1 MAASKHPIEEPRLQ
15 LVPASGRSRLWLW
28 LLGMVL
34 PVALSVAAS
43 LIAKPATSTA
53 DLFAS
58 DWRTRLSAGFNLPD
72 QLLGPLFVAGVTLAI
87 CLLLD
92 RMLRRQRLR
101 LDRNRLE
108 VLTTFYRQR
117 LALSQLQLDRA
128 RVIELGEHPELRPWL
143 KSNGFAL
150 PGFRSGWFRTRGF
163 KKLFLPPP
171 AASACCGCR
180 PRAVM
185 PCCCSRSGRRPCSSA
200 CARWQGRRRPGN
212 LRACAAATPS

>member
-163 KKLFLPPP
+163 KKLFLATAGGQRLLWLPTTRGDALLLQPQRPQALLERLREMARPP
-171 AASACCGCR
+171 SAR
-180 PRAVM
+180 
-185 PCCCSRSGRRPCSSA
+185 
-200 CARWQGRRRPGN
+200 
-212 LRACAAATPS
+212 

>member
-1 MAASKHPIEEPRLQ
+1 MAASKRPIDDPRLQ

-28 LLGMVL
+28 LLGVVL
-34 PVALSVAAS
+34 PIALSGAVS
-43 LIAKPATSTA
+43 LIARPATSSA
-53 DLFAS
+53 DVFAG
-58 DWRTRLSAGFNLPD
+58 DWRTRLSAGFDLPD
-72 QLLGPLFVAGVTLAI
+72 QLLGPLIVAGVTLAI

-163 KKLFLPPP
+163 KKLFLATAGGGRLLWLPTTRGDALLLQPQRPEALLERLREMARPP
-171 AASACCGCR
+171 SAR
-180 PRAVM
+180 
-185 PCCCSRSGRRPCSSA
+185 
-200 CARWQGRRRPGN
+200 
-212 LRACAAATPS
+212 

>member
-1 MAASKHPIEEPRLQ
+1 MAAPKRPGDDPRLQ
-15 LVPASGRSRLWLW
+15 LVPARGRSRLWLW
-28 LLGMVL
+28 VLGAVL

-43 LIAKPATSTA
+43 LIAMPATSTP

-58 DWRTRLSAGFNLPD
+58 DWHTRLLAGFNLPD

-101 LDRNRLE
+101 LDGDGLE
-108 VLTTFYRQR
+108 VVTTFYRQR

-150 PGFRSGWFRTRGF
+150 PGFRSGWFRTRGL
-163 KKLFLPPP
+163 KKLFLATAGGQRLLWLPTTRGDALLLQPQRPQALLERLREMARPPF
-171 AASACCGCR
+171 
-180 PRAVM
+180 
-185 PCCCSRSGRRPCSSA
+185 
-200 CARWQGRRRPGN
+200 AR
-212 LRACAAATPS
+212 

>member
-1 MAASKHPIEEPRLQ
+1 MAAPKRPGDDPRLQ

-28 LLGMVL
+28 VLGAVL

-43 LIAKPATSTA
+43 LIAMPATSTP

-58 DWRTRLSAGFNLPD
+58 DWHTRLLTGFNLPD

-101 LDRNRLE
+101 LDGDGLE
-108 VLTTFYRQR
+108 VVTTFYRQR

-150 PGFRSGWFRTRGF
+150 PGFRSGWFRTRGL
-163 KKLFLPPP
+163 KKLFLATAGGQRLLWLPTTRGDALLLQPQRPQALLERLREMARPP
-171 AASACCGCR
+171 SAR
-180 PRAVM
+180 
-185 PCCCSRSGRRPCSSA
+185 
-200 CARWQGRRRPGN
+200 
-212 LRACAAATPS
+212 

>member
-1 MAASKHPIEEPRLQ
+1 MAAAKRPIDDPRLQ

-28 LLGMVL
+28 LLGVVL
-34 PVALSVAAS
+34 PIALSGAVS
-43 LIAKPATSTA
+43 LIARPATSSA

-101 LDRNRLE
+101 LDRNGFE
-108 VLTTFYRQR
+108 VVTTFYRQR

-163 KKLFLPPP
+163 KKLFLATAGGQRLLWLPTTRGDALLLQPQRPQALLERLREMARPP
-171 AASACCGCR
+171 SAR
-180 PRAVM
+180 
-185 PCCCSRSGRRPCSSA
+185 
-200 CARWQGRRRPGN
+200 
-212 LRACAAATPS
+212 

>member
-1 MAASKHPIEEPRLQ
+1 
-15 LVPASGRSRLWLW
+15 
-28 LLGMVL
+28 
-34 PVALSVAAS
+34 
-43 LIAKPATSTA
+43 
-53 DLFAS
+53 FAS

-101 LDRNRLE
+101 LDGNGLE
-108 VLTTFYRQR
+108 VVTTFYRQR

-163 KKLFLPPP
+163 KKLFLATAGGGRLLWLPTTRGDALLLQPQRPEALLERLREMARPP
-171 AASACCGCR
+171 SAR
-180 PRAVM
+180 
-185 PCCCSRSGRRPCSSA
+185 
-200 CARWQGRRRPGN
+200 
-212 LRACAAATPS
+212 

>member
-1 MAASKHPIEEPRLQ
+1 MAAPKRPGDDPRLQ

-28 LLGMVL
+28 VLGAVL

-43 LIAKPATSTA
+43 LIAMPATSTP

-58 DWRTRLSAGFNLPD
+58 DWRTRLLAGFNLPD

-101 LDRNRLE
+101 LDGDGLE
-108 VLTTFYRQR
+108 VVTTFYRQR

-150 PGFRSGWFRTRGF
+150 PGFRSGWFRTRGL
-163 KKLFLPPP
+163 KKLFLATAGGQRLLWLPTTRGDALLLQPQRPQALLERLREMARPP
-171 AASACCGCR
+171 SAR
-180 PRAVM
+180 
-185 PCCCSRSGRRPCSSA
+185 
-200 CARWQGRRRPGN
+200 
-212 LRACAAATPS
+212 

>member
-1 MAASKHPIEEPRLQ
+1 MAAPKRPGDDPRLQ

-28 LLGMVL
+28 VLGAVL

-43 LIAKPATSTA
+43 LIAMPATSTP

-58 DWRTRLSAGFNLPD
+58 DWHTRLLTGFNLPD

-101 LDRNRLE
+101 LDGDGLE
-108 VLTTFYRQR
+108 VVTTFYRQR

-128 RVIELGEHPELRPWL
+128 RVNELGEHPELRPWL

-150 PGFRSGWFRTRGF
+150 PGFRSGWFRTRGL
-163 KKLFLPPP
+163 KKLFLATAGGQRLLWLPTTRGDALLLQPQRPQALLERLREMARPPF
-171 AASACCGCR
+171 
-180 PRAVM
+180 
-185 PCCCSRSGRRPCSSA
+185 
-200 CARWQGRRRPGN
+200 AR
-212 LRACAAATPS
+212 